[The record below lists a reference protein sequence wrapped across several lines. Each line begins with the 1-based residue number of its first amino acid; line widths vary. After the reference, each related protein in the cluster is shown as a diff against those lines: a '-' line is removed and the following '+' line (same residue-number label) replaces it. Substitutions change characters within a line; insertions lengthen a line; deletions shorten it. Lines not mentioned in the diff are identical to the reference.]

1 MATLS
6 APMAYL
12 PIESLPIAAAGLD
25 GNGAIL
31 IANQRFF
38 RLFRIAPADGRAHTL
53 ADMVA
58 EVHREAVMLA
68 QAQVSE
74 DLPGS
79 SVAHVNVQ
87 RSNDPGLW
95 LGLDIVRLTPDCLFL
110 SHYLVCAQ
118 PLIKNRRNDKI
129 SGAAHV
135 LG

>member
-95 LGLDIVRLTPDCLFL
+95 LGLSAGLTITAL
-110 SHYLVCAQ
+110 YLVQRFLA
-118 PLIKNRRNDKI
+118 KTR
-129 SGAAHV
+129 SGSPR
-135 LG
+135 